1 MKILKYLLIG
11 IFCAHAPLYSRELVG
26 LSQKDSKCL
35 NIFRKSLVEKINLRN
50 VLTQKVTLE
59 EIQNCLIL
67 ITCHTTDHLCDDN
80 NSAID
85 FSVQISMTEREFKII
100 QILHEIAK
108 EQESESQTNNTQN
121 NLNDFLW
128 LF

>member
-11 IFCAHAPLYSRELVG
+11 VFCSHAPLYSRELVG
-26 LSQKDSKCL
+26 LSEEDSRYLKFF
-35 NIFRKSLVEKINLRN
+35 NKSIVEKINLRN
-50 VLTQKVTLE
+50 VLIQKVTLE

-108 EQESESQTNNTQN
+108 EQKESKMNKSQND
-121 NLNDFLW
+121 LNDFLW
-128 LF
+128 SF